1 MGACFIRISNT
12 ICKQHDTHYYVTV
25 ITQMISYHMFN
36 ILLLRNKLCALH
48 TQGKA
53 MRP

>member
-1 MGACFIRISNT
+1 MAACFIRTINT
-12 ICKQHDTHYYVTV
+12 ISKQHDTHCYVIE

-36 ILLLRNKLCALH
+36 ILLVRNKLCALH